1 MARCP
6 KVYAAPFN
14 QQLASLS
21 PILPMSALSAV
32 LSRLTVAIPQGAW
45 LEGAPSLLLDS
56 TSALKFQLADG
67 GSLTLPPNLFEVA
80 SLNPPNT
87 DILPYRQVNPPITV
101 VIDSSEH
108 SRSQSQDSRA
118 VQTSEADV
126 PIGQGHRS
134 LLFPAIE
141 EMVQAI
147 EAAERRALRH
157 RG

>member
-67 GSLTLPPNLFEVA
+67 GSLTLP
-80 SLNPPNT
+80 
-87 DILPYRQVNPPITV
+87 
-101 VIDSSEH
+101 
-108 SRSQSQDSRA
+108 
-118 VQTSEADV
+118 
-126 PIGQGHRS
+126 G
-134 LLFPAIE
+134 
-141 EMVQAI
+141 
-147 EAAERRALRH
+147 ERR
-157 RG
+157 

>member
-45 LEGAPSLLLDS
+45 LEGSPSLLLDS
-56 TSALKFQLADG
+56 TALKFQLADG
-67 GSLTLPPNLFEVA
+67 SSLTLPPNLFEITP
-80 SLNPPNT
+80 SST
-87 DILPYRQVNPPITV
+87 DILPYRQVNPPANPITV

-134 LLFPAIE
+134 LIFPAIE

-147 EAAERRALRH
+147 KAAERRALRH